1 MAPIND
7 RLHRFETCNESISGM
22 RRDGSNHR
30 TGSLAQ
36 TARAHNGLL
45 AWQVCDLSQRMTAA
59 DLRHLFGGCQRKAG
73 FSPGFENGKAAEP
86 HLRLGG

>member
-1 MAPIND
+1 
-7 RLHRFETCNESISGM
+7 
-22 RRDGSNHR
+22 
-30 TGSLAQ
+30 
-36 TARAHNGLL
+36 
-45 AWQVCDLSQRMTAA
+45 VCDLSQRMTAA